1 MREPLRFAG
10 GWARRYTA
18 WMPTSRPEFP
28 PRGAA
33 VMPSAA
39 VPIARALGDSAPLA
53 RLVERL
59 RQSSRRFD
67 DLRAALP
74 AAMQPHVR
82 PGPIDD
88 QGWTLLVANPAVA
101 AKLRQLLPDLAACLQ
116 QAGWPP
122 IEIRVRVP
130 RP

>member
-1 MREPLRFAG
+1 
-10 GWARRYTA
+10 
-18 WMPTSRPEFP
+18 
-28 PRGAA
+28 
-33 VMPSAA
+33 MPSAA
-39 VPIARALGDSAPLA
+39 VPIARAIGDSVPLT

-59 RQSSRRFD
+59 RQSTRRFD

-88 QGWTLLVANPAVA
+88 AGWTLLVANPAVA

-116 QAGWPP
+116 QAGWPS
-122 IEIRVRVP
+122 IEIRVRVL

>member
-1 MREPLRFAG
+1 MLRRARG
-10 GWARRYTA
+10 RARRYTA
-18 WMPTSRPEFP
+18 PMSNSRPAFP

-33 VMPSAA
+33 VMPSPA
-39 VPIARALGDSAPLA
+39 VPIARAIGDSAPLT

-74 AAMQPHVR
+74 AAMQSHVR

-88 QGWTLLVANPAVA
+88 QGWTLLVTNPAVA
-101 AKLRQLLPDLAACLQ
+101 AKLRQLLPDLAACQQ

-122 IEIRVRVP
+122 IDIRVRVL